1 MIKILIAD
9 DSDVIAT
16 ILKTIF
22 DAEPDFHVVGR
33 ACNGHEAVRLNNEL
47 KPDLIT
53 MDIRMPVMDGFE
65 ATRMIMSTI
74 PTPIVVI
81 SSDINNEELSITF
94 RALEEGALAV
104 IEKPC
109 GIQQPRFE
117 KIRQELVDNIRAMAD
132 VKVVRRR
139 RPRPGKDI
147 FQTPT
152 TQQKT
157 RQYKIIAL
165 VSSTGGPQALAEI
178 ISSLPFGFPLP
189 IVIVQHISP
198 GFIGG
203 LVNWLRGHTLLEV
216 KLAENNMLIEAGCI
230 YLAPDDSHLTITKKA
245 HKLYTLLSSAPPI
258 ERFRPSGT
266 ALFDSLSEFYANK
279 TIAGVLTGMGS
290 DGAIG
295 LKSLHNKGAL
305 TFTQDKKSCI
315 IFGMPSV
322 AIEMG
327 AVKDIVPLSDIA
339 NYLIEMSK
347 Q

>member
-1 MIKILIAD
+1 MIRILITD
-9 DSDVIAT
+9 DSNVIAK

-22 DAEPDFHVVGR
+22 DAEADFQVVGR

-81 SSDINNEELSITF
+81 SSDIDNEELKITF

-109 GIQQPRFE
+109 GIQQPEFE
-117 KIRQELVDNIRAMAD
+117 KIRKELVDNIRAMAD

-139 RPRPGKDI
+139 PPKLNKDI
-147 FQTPT
+147 FQPQTK
-152 TQQKT
+152 QQT
-157 RQYKIIAL
+157 SQYKVVAL
-165 VSSTGGPQALAEI
+165 VSSTGGPQAIAEI
-178 ISSLPFGFPLP
+178 ISSLPFEYPLP

-203 LVNWLRGHTLLEV
+203 LVSWLRGHTLLEV
-216 KLAENNMLIEAGCI
+216 KLAENNMLIKAGCI
-230 YLAPDDSHLTITKKA
+230 YLAPDDSHLKITQKA
-245 HKLYTLLSSAPPI
+245 SRLYAELSQAPPV
-258 ERFRPSGT
+258 ERFRPSGSV
-266 ALFDSLSEFYANK
+266 LLDSLSKFYAKK
-279 TIAGVLTGMGS
+279 TIAGILTGMGS
-290 DGAIG
+290 DGADG
-295 LKSLHNKGAL
+295 LKKLHDKGAQ
-305 TFTQDKKSCI
+305 TFVQDKKSCI

-322 AIEMG
+322 AISKG
-327 AVKDIVPLSDIA
+327 AVDDIVPLSDIA
-339 NYLIEMSK
+339 NYLK
-347 Q
+347 NK